1 MLDLKSE
8 VKLLDSKMRSHERLK
23 DMDRGSS
30 NTNNSSTYTQSS
42 LDQLRQQYMTKELF
56 KERWREFE

>member
-23 DMDRGSS
+23 DMDGSS
-30 NTNNSSTYTQSS
+30 NTNNTYTQSS
-42 LDQLRQQYMTKELF
+42 LDQLQQQYMTKELF
-56 KERWREFE
+56 KERWREFD

>member
-23 DMDRGSS
+23 DMDGSS

-56 KERWREFE
+56 KERWREFD